1 MHTGDIS
8 EWSMALNI
16 NLLAPM
22 ALTNAFAPKMQEQKV
37 GLAFVT
43 MLWRTVSSLL
53 CLHVE

>member
-1 MHTGDIS
+1 MPTGDVS

-37 GLAFVT
+37 GLCFCAMQQRT
-43 MLWRTVSSLL
+43 LTGMHSMLAV
-53 CLHVE
+53 